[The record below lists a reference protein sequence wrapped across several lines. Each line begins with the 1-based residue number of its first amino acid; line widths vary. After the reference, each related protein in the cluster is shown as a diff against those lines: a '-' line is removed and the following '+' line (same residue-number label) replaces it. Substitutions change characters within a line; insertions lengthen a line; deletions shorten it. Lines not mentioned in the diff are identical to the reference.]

1 MKNLSKFRTIRTFTN
16 TCLVLLSVVITLVI
30 AEFMVRGFLPQN
42 RMVTWLETHP
52 KGFMMNQAGGSSFQ
66 QFADRTANYSFT
78 KQRLR
83 GQEKDSTNKNRIL
96 AIGDSFTFGLLL
108 NQEHT
113 FTHQLNQNL
122 KQAGND
128 STVILNGGVGGAGLA
143 DWPLW
148 LETYGKDVA
157 PHIVLYYLN
166 VSDLDRALSKNL
178 FVLQNDSLIKSMRWQ
193 PQTFM
198 FKLGK
203 KGWYRWLQ
211 AKSDIANI
219 LVKLMW
225 KHLYFKDVTHNFNA
239 EESSYLIPDYDDF
252 LLESD
257 YSLNLGLK
265 LISRIHNW
273 CSANNCELIVTTT
286 GFFEQKEQPDHTSK
300 LYNSIL
306 ESGLPSNIPF
316 YDNTTCVND
325 LASNDLN
332 NIRIP
337 IDLHPN
343 ELGAEFIATCT
354 WQWLPAVLKGQY

>member
-1 MKNLSKFRTIRTFTN
+1 
-16 TCLVLLSVVITLVI
+16 
-30 AEFMVRGFLPQN
+30 MVRGFLPQN
-42 RMVTWLETHP
+42 RLVTWLEMHP
-52 KGFMMNQAGGSSFQ
+52 KGFMMNQVGGSSFQ
-66 QFADRTANYSFT
+66 QFADRTASYSFT

-83 GQEKDSTNKNRIL
+83 GQEEASANNKRVL
-96 AIGDSFTFGLLL
+96 ALGDSFTFGLLL

-113 FTHQLNQNL
+113 FTHHLNQSL
-122 KQAGND
+122 KQVGND

-148 LETYGKDVA
+148 LETYGEDIA
-157 PHIVLYYLN
+157 PSIVLYYLN
-166 VSDLDRALSKNL
+166 VSDLERALSKNL
-178 FVLQNDSLIKSMRWQ
+178 FVLQNDTLIKSMRWQ
-193 PQTFM
+193 PQAFM
-198 FKLGK
+198 FELGR

-211 AKSDIANI
+211 ANSDIANI

-225 KHLYFKDVTHNFNA
+225 KHLYFKDLTNNFDA

-257 YSLNLGLK
+257 YSLDLGLK
-265 LISRIHNW
+265 LISRMQNW
-273 CSANNCELIVTTT
+273 CAANNCKLIVTTT
-286 GFFEQKEQPDHTSK
+286 GFFEQRETPNHTSK

-306 ESGLPSNIPF
+306 ESGLPNNIPF
-316 YDNTTCVND
+316 YDNTPCVTN

-343 ELGAEFIATCT
+343 ELGGELIATCT
-354 WQWLPAVLKGQY
+354 WQWLPAVLEGQY